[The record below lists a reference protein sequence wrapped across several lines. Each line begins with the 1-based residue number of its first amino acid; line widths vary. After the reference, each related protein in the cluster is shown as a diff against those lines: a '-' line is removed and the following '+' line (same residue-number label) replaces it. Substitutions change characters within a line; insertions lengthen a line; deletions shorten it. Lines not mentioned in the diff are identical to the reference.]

1 MRQRV
6 SRRNLLALVAILAAA
21 VNLRIGVTEIGPLLD
36 RIRAE
41 MGMSATLAGALG
53 AVPFLCMGVF
63 ALLGM
68 RIVVAVR
75 PRRLVAACL
84 LLLAGGTFVRAV
96 APTPVLLI
104 VTTVPIGIAI
114 ALIGLALP
122 GVVKARFPDRTGA
135 AMGGYVAAM
144 SVGASVAALT
154 MVPLADRLGSWRA
167 ALAISVLPTLL
178 SVPLWLLL
186 PHVAAEEA
194 LQAESAAVGAVAARG
209 RFAAPRHSALLGV
222 VFGMQAICFAGLTN
236 WIAAL
241 YHRHGWTSGHA
252 GLTTAFLSMLVIPGA
267 LVIPALSDRGDRRRW
282 VLGSALTMSV
292 GLVGLAFAPTALPWV
307 WITAFGI
314 GNGAMF
320 PLCLTLPQDMEQNE
334 RARTELTAWMLGI
347 GYVLSATGPLLVG
360 GLLDLT
366 GRFEVP
372 IALLAAIGTFSGL
385 LAMNPALKRRAPEP
399 ASLQGPDPRTPA
411 EPSGSGRLS
420 RYAE

>member
-1 MRQRV
+1 
-6 SRRNLLALVAILAAA
+6 
-21 VNLRIGVTEIGPLLD
+21 
-36 RIRAE
+36 
-41 MGMSATLAGALG
+41 
-53 AVPFLCMGVF
+53 
-63 ALLGM
+63 
-68 RIVVAVR
+68 
-75 PRRLVAACL
+75 
-84 LLLAGGTFVRAV
+84 
-96 APTPVLLI
+96 
-104 VTTVPIGIAI
+104 
-114 ALIGLALP
+114 
-122 GVVKARFPDRTGA
+122 
-135 AMGGYVAAM
+135 
-144 SVGASVAALT
+144 
-154 MVPLADRLGSWRA
+154 
-167 ALAISVLPTLL
+167 
-178 SVPLWLLL
+178 
-186 PHVAAEEA
+186 
-194 LQAESAAVGAVAARG
+194 
-209 RFAAPRHSALLGV
+209 
-222 VFGMQAICFAGLTN
+222 
-236 WIAAL
+236 
-241 YHRHGWTSGHA
+241 
-252 GLTTAFLSMLVIPGA
+252 
-267 LVIPALSDRGDRRRW
+267 